1 METNFARQ
9 ARELAL
15 SPLQRELVVGALLGD
30 AYLMPT
36 TAGYSF
42 RVHHGLRQR
51 TYVDWKYGQLHQF
64 VRTAPREVDRSYYFR
79 TVTHPAFSAL
89 RAEFYGE
96 SGRKTVP
103 QKLLWSAL
111 GARGLAVWFMDD
123 GAREGMQFRL
133 NTQSFSYAE
142 NGWLAEFLRA
152 KFGISATL
160 NRDKDRFRLRISS
173 EAGERFVALIKPH
186 LIPDMLYKLSPVTTS
201 RELREMV
208 VTVPY
213 GTNLRLP

>member
-51 TYVDWKYGQLHQF
+51 TYVDWKHGQLHQF

-123 GAREGMQFRL
+123 GAREECSSASTPSHSPMRRMDGWRSFCELNLASARL
-133 NTQSFSYAE
+133 
-142 NGWLAEFLRA
+142 
-152 KFGISATL
+152 
-160 NRDKDRFRLRISS
+160 
-173 EAGERFVALIKPH
+173 
-186 LIPDMLYKLSPVTTS
+186 
-201 RELREMV
+201 
-208 VTVPY
+208 
-213 GTNLRLP
+213 